1 MVDCSVIGFG
11 FFLENGIPII
21 PYYDSKE
28 DVELKLLSFYL
39 LSISSNN
46 DLRIALKRDIELSY
60 YFQKARET
68 NNSIVN
74 NLKRASTNV
83 SPEIPK
89 HEKRK
94 RESKTYKFSNY
105 IHIYKRN
112 SHSFE
117 GKENHKKGLTGKGSK
132 KKRKGEKEED
142 NKYISP
148 KKERESLFKKKKRKY
163 TANTQRRNFLYRS
176 PKISS
181 TEKWKKAESKKNF
194 DKNK

>member
-28 DVELKLLSFYL
+28 DVELKLLSYYL

-46 DLRIALKRDIELSY
+46 DLRIALKRDIELNY
-60 YFQKARET
+60 YLQKAKEK
-68 NNSIVN
+68 NNENKN
-74 NLKRASTNV
+74 NIDNIK
-83 SPEIPK
+83 SPEPL
-89 HEKRK
+89 EKEIK
-94 RESKTYKFSNY
+94 KEKIRESKTYKFSNY

-117 GKENHKKGLTGKGSK
+117 KENNKKGTIK

-148 KKERESLFKKKKRKY
+148 KKEKLSKKKSRKY
-163 TANTQRRNFLYRS
+163 TANTRQRNYINFKS
-176 PKISS
+176 PIRR
-181 TEKWKKAESKKNF
+181 EKGQKTDSKKDY